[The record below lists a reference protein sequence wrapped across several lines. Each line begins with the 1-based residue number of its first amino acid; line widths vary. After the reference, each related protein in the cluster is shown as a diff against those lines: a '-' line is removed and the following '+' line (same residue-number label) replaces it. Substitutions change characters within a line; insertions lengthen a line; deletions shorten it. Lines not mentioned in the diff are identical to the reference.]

1 MIFAAVYLLWAVQ
14 RAFTGE
20 PQGENVGLRD
30 ISLRELATVVPLL
43 GLSLFLG
50 FYPKP
55 VLDRVKP
62 AVDDLVTHVQQTHR
76 LPRADVST
84 HGRGASG
91 RRRREPASRAEQR
104 ADASRSRSRRSTGSR
119 SRPS

>member
-1 MIFAAVYLLWAVQ
+1 MSALFASGVIFAAVYLLWAVQ

-20 PQGENVGLRD
+20 PEGDNVGMRD
-30 ISLRELATVVPLL
+30 ISFRELATVVPLL

-62 AVDDLVTHVQQTHR
+62 AVDDLVTHVQQSTNY
-76 LPRADVST
+76 RAPGVST
-84 HGRGASG
+84 HGAA
-91 RRRREPASRAEQR
+91 PQNAQV
-104 ADASRSRSRRSTGSR
+104 T
-119 SRPS
+119 P